1 MIYFDNAATT
11 PMLPEAINAMHDVEP
26 YFGNASTLYDIG
38 QKSAELLQTCRT
50 EIAEMIE
57 AEPDQIY
64 FTSGGSEGDNTV
76 VRSFRSVLTSNIE
89 HHAVLNNTTLD
100 WPYSTLVD
108 QNGTVDLDYLQKYCN
123 KYSKLTDLI
132 SVMYVNNEIGIIQP
146 LVAISHM
153 CHSKGLL
160 FHTDAVQAVGHMP
173 INVRKIDCDFLT
185 ASAHKFGGPKGVG
198 FLYAKDA
205 TKLTPLIRGGH
216 QENGLRAGT
225 ENVVGVVGMTAAL
238 KQSLKYVVEDE
249 FHCKLMSDYIIREV
263 EKIGCVINAKNGKR
277 MSHIIS
283 IRLPGISGQSMAS
296 FLNDHEICVSTGSA
310 CNSGNDAPSHVLKA
324 IGLTDE
330 EARNTIRV
338 SLSPQNTT
346 EEATE
351 FLKWLTY
358 YVKES
363 GDECVPAAGGN
374 N

>member
-11 PMLPEAINAMHDVEP
+11 PMLPEAITAMHDVEP

-123 KYSKLTDLI
+123 KYSELTDLI

-205 TKLTPLIRGGH
+205 TELTPLIRGGH

>member
-11 PMLPEAINAMHDVEP
+11 PMWPEAIEAMHDAEP
-26 YFGNASTLYDIG
+26 YFGNASTLYNIG
-38 QKSAELLQTCRT
+38 QKSAELLQACRT
-50 EIAEMIE
+50 EIARMID
-57 AEPDQIY
+57 AEPEQIY

-76 VRSFRSVLTSNIE
+76 VRSFRSVLPSNIE
-89 HHAVLNNTTLD
+89 HHAVLNNMTLD

-108 QNGTVDLDYLQKYCN
+108 QNGIVDLDYLQRYCN
-123 KYSKLTDLI
+123 KYSDLIDLI
-132 SVMYVNNEIGIIQP
+132 SVMYVNNEIGTVQP
-146 LVAISHM
+146 LVGVSHI

-160 FHTDAVQAVGHMP
+160 FHTDAVQAVGHMQ

-205 TKLTPLIRGGH
+205 SKLVPLIRGGH
-216 QENGLRAGT
+216 QESGLRAGT
-225 ENVVGVVGMTAAL
+225 ENVLGIVGMTEAL
-238 KQSLKYVVEDE
+238 RRSLKYIVEDD
-249 FHCKLMSDYIIREV
+249 FHCKQISDFIRQEA
-263 EKIGCVINAKNGKR
+263 EKIGCVINAKDGR
-277 MSHIIS
+277 RVSYITS

-310 CNSGNDAPSHVLKA
+310 CNSGNDEPSHVLKA

-338 SLSPQNTT
+338 SIGPQNTM
-346 EEATE
+346 EEAAK
-351 FLKWLTY
+351 FIDWLKY
-358 YVKES
+358 YVKEL
-363 GDECVPAAGGN
+363 GNECVSATGGN